1 MSPFRDT
8 VAPMGVTL
16 GEPEA
21 EYFASGC
28 LGSTI
33 LNDYLESAEG
43 CYYRHV
49 LKDPDWKRKETGAM
63 SQGKLVHLFAE
74 CKGSISAIG
83 ERVAVYPDT
92 LMTASGKASTSKEA
106 KAWERE
112 NDGLALLTSEE
123 YAFTMFLYRR
133 MLANPVMC
141 SLLEGAQSEV
151 TMRVRDPS
159 TGLLVQT
166 RVDVLQPWAR
176 CDIKTTSQPLDKI
189 KYSIRDYGMTV
200 QAALYDL
207 VDKAV
212 TKIERPHMW
221 GFVQT
226 VYPYEVRVVQAT
238 DQQLYAGAVSMS
250 EALDGIAEGNWGK
263 AQTEPATIEEA

>member
-1 MSPFRDT
+1 MINFRET
-8 VAPMGVTL
+8 TAPMGVTL
-16 GEPEA
+16 AEPETL
-21 EYFASGC
+21 YFTSGC

-33 LNDYLESAEG
+33 LNDYLESPEG
-43 CYYRHV
+43 CLHRHV
-49 LKDPDWKRKETGAM
+49 LKETDWQRKETGAM

-74 CKGSISAIG
+74 CKGSLSAIG
-83 ERVAVYPDT
+83 ERVSVYPDT
-92 LMTASGKASTSKEA
+92 MMTASGKASTGKEA
-106 KAWERE
+106 KAWEKEQGGRT
-112 NDGLALLTSEE
+112 LLTSEE
-123 YAFTMFLYRR
+123 YAFTMFLYKR

-221 GFVQT
+221 GFCQT
-226 VYPYEVRVVQAT
+226 VYPYEVKVVQAT
-238 DQQLYAGAVSMS
+238 DQQLYAGAASMS
-250 EALDGIAEGNWGK
+250 EALDGIAAWNWGE